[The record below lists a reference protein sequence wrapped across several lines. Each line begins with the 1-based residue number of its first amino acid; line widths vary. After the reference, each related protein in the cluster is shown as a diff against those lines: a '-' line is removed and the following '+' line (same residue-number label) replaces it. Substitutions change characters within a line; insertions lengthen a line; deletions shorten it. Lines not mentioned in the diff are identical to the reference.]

1 MIMDDKAGRRVGDVE
16 ARHFKTIM
24 DALEEAAEEHEVGS
38 QTAVHIAM
46 CFWVQGGAYGY
57 GPREGSKSNAQDARV
72 CGGDRHYLT

>member
-1 MIMDDKAGRRVGDVE
+1 MVGDVE

-46 CFWVQGGAYGY
+46 CFGFKEAIMDMG
-57 GPREGSKSNAQDARV
+57 REKGVKAMHKMLAFAEEIVTTSHDDYQKGN
-72 CGGDRHYLT
+72 